1 MKKWKPL
8 LAACA
13 LAAGLAGHSMAQIVV
28 GQTVGVTGSAAITVK
43 ESMQGASL
51 YLDFVNAQG
60 GVGGQKIELVVLD
73 DKFDTKL
80 TLENARTL
88 IEKHGAIALFMTRG
102 TPHTQGILPLLDEA
116 GLIAGAKAAHLW
128 QRDQFVAQHPA
139 GRPVDELFATAY
151 RESLQ

>member
-1 MKKWKPL
+1 
-8 LAACA
+8 
-13 LAAGLAGHSMAQIVV
+13 MAQIVV

-80 TLENARTL
+80 TLDNARVL
-88 IEKHGAIALFMTRG
+88 IEQKGVLGLFMTRG
-102 TPHTQGILPLLDEA
+102 PPTPRVSCRCWTSMACL
-116 GLIAGAKAAHLW
+116 
-128 QRDQFVAQHPA
+128 
-139 GRPVDELFATAY
+139 
-151 RESLQ
+151 